1 MHLYLSFFYGKDES
15 MKIIQ
20 ILNNNVVLVKR
31 GKNEVIVFSKGIGF
45 EKKVGQKITENDV
58 ERTYILDSY
67 DMLEHFS
74 YLLQNSD
81 SNDIVLINE
90 IISHGEKMLNIKASD
105 YLSLTLLDHLEFLL
119 RRCEKNQF
127 IKSPLIWNIKRFYPE
142 HFEVGMYALK
152 LISEAKGIDTPD
164 DEAVSIALHFINM
177 QTNKDSYDSTV
188 EELKTLGDIV
198 SIIKYHFNV
207 ELDETSMN
215 YMRFTTHLQ
224 YFIQRIISDKT
235 HLDEDDSKDLHTQVS
250 KLYPKSF
257 GCIQKIRKYI
267 KSQFNVD
274 ISISEETYLML
285 HINRVTQRLEE
296 KLNEL

>member
-1 MHLYLSFFYGKDES
+1 

-20 ILNNNVVLVKR
+20 ILNNNVALVKR
-31 GKNEVIVFSKGIGF
+31 GKNEIIVFVKGIGF
-45 EKKVGQKITENDV
+45 KKRVGQVINEDEI

-81 SNDIVLINE
+81 SNNIVLINE
-90 IISHGEKMLNIKASD
+90 IIEYGEKVLNIKSSD

-119 RRCEKNQF
+119 KRCEKNQF
-127 IKSPLIWNIKRFYPE
+127 IKSPLVWNVKRFYPK
-142 HFEVGMYALK
+142 HFEIGMHALK
-152 LISEAKGIDTPD
+152 LIGDSKKINLPD
-164 DEAVSIALHFINM
+164 DEAVSIALHFVNM
-177 QTNKDSYDSTV
+177 EVNKKSHDDTV
-188 EELKTLGDIV
+188 VELRTLGDII

-207 ELDETSMN
+207 ELNETSTN

-224 YFIQRIISDKT
+224 YFIQRIMSDEAST
-235 HLDEDDSKDLHTQVS
+235 DEDASIDLYKQVS

-257 GCIQKIRKYI
+257 GSVQKIRKYV

-285 HINRVTQRLEE
+285 HINRVTQRLEAKSDE
-296 KLNEL
+296 V